1 MIEQDGFSSRRL
13 VFAVAAVATLAILV
27 TVLTLVLARTRESAL
42 AQQQHDLDAMARMF
56 DRQVAQSFAKIDV
69 VLRLVA
75 REHNRLAALPQ
86 NLAND
91 ELKAM
96 LETIPE
102 SQSLRI
108 VDKTGRFR
116 IDASGTLPD
125 AVIADR
131 AYFLQHK
138 NNPDSGLVFS
148 EPIFAR
154 ITNNWVIT
162 LSRRLSNPDGSF
174 SGHVQAAINAD
185 DFRRVFTEI
194 THPPEGSIALLDSK
208 GRLVARDPQVP
219 ELLGRVLAETPAQV
233 AIRNGVTSGHYN
245 NPSPVDGVRRVLSLR
260 RVGEYPFYMVVA
272 ASEHQALEA
281 WREKA
286 WTYGVSIGFLILLL
300 AALVFVWQRSFNL
313 ACKMAARMR
322 SAFEN
327 AELQSRQLLDSVPD
341 PAWLRDTTGRYI
353 AVNSA
358 YLGLCG
364 KPREEVIGKR
374 LEDVWPARMA
384 AAFFAIDAKIIA
396 TGIPERDVGSQ
407 RRPDGKLR
415 HYEYELTPLRDEFG
429 RVASIAGF
437 ARDVTER
444 QEAAEQIQFLV
455 GHDTLTTLPNR
466 VSLQSTMARAVAEGR
481 GRNTLIALL
490 LLDVD
495 HFKDVND
502 TLGPGGG
509 DHILFEIA
517 GRLKETVMEKDTVS
531 RQGGDEFAILIN
543 DCGSTAMIAVIAER
557 ILDALRRPLLIDGCE
572 IALTASIGISLYPDD
587 GDNFDA
593 LLKNAD
599 TALYTAKDAGRD
611 NYRFFESEMNA
622 LIGERMRL
630 EHDLR
635 QALVRHELFLNYQPQ
650 YDALT
655 GRMVGVEALL
665 RWQHPQ
671 HGIILPS
678 RFIPIAEETGLI
690 VTIGEWVLEEACR
703 QNAAWQAAGYGPLTV
718 AVNLSARQLVLPGL
732 SAMVSAVLTRNMLD
746 PLLLELE
753 ITESVLMHDTDRAL
767 RVLGE
772 LREIGI
778 KISIDD
784 FGTGYSS
791 LNYLKRLPLDTL
803 KIDQSF
809 VRDLPQDGNDVAI
822 TQAIIAISAKLG
834 LTVIA
839 EGVET
844 RAQYE
849 FLRANG
855 CNQVQGF
862 YFSRPRP
869 PDEIPAAFNRG
880 TQVNA

>member
-1 MIEQDGFSSRRL
+1 MTEQQGFSSKRL
-13 VFAVAAVATLAILV
+13 VFVVAAVATLAILV
-27 TVLTLVLARTRESAL
+27 TVLTLALARTRESAL
-42 AQQQHDLDAMARMF
+42 TQQRHDLDAVAHMF
-56 DRQVAQSFAKIDV
+56 DRQIAQSFAKIDV

-86 NLAND
+86 DYANA

-108 VDKTGRFR
+108 VDQAGRFR
-116 IDASGTLPD
+116 IDASGNIPET
-125 AVIADR
+125 VIADR

-174 SGHVQAAINAD
+174 AGHVQAAINAD
-185 DFRRVFTEI
+185 DFRRLFTEI
-194 THPPEGSIALLDSK
+194 SRPPEGSISLLDSQ

-219 ELLGRVLAETPAQV
+219 ELLGRTLAETPAQI
-233 AIRNGVTSGHYN
+233 AIRDGVKAGHYN
-245 NPSPVDGVRRVLSLR
+245 NPSPVDGVQRVLSLQ
-260 RVGEYPFYMVVA
+260 RVGEYPFYVVVA
-272 ASEHQALEA
+272 ASEHQALKA

-286 WTYGVSIGFLILLL
+286 WTYGTSIGFLILLL
-300 AALVFVWQRSFNL
+300 AALVFVWQRSYSL
-313 ACKMAARMR
+313 ACKMAATMR

-327 AELQSRQLLDSVPD
+327 AERQSRQLLDSVPD
-341 PAWLRDTTGRYI
+341 PAWLRDTAGCYI

-358 YLGLCG
+358 YLRLCG
-364 KPREEVIGKR
+364 KPREEVIGKK

-384 AAFFAIDAKIIA
+384 ATFFARDAKIIA
-396 TGIPERDVGSQ
+396 TGVLERDAGSQ
-407 RRPDGKLR
+407 RSADGKLR

-429 RVASIAGF
+429 GIVSIAGF

-444 QEAAEQIQFLV
+444 QEAAERVLFLV
-455 GHDTLTTLPNR
+455 GHDTLTALPNR
-466 VSLQSTMARAVAEGR
+466 VALQSTMAHAVAEGR

-495 HFKDVND
+495 HFKDIND
-502 TLGPGGG
+502 MLGPGGG
-509 DHILFEIA
+509 DRILLEIA
-517 GRLKETVMEKDTVS
+517 GRLKAAVLEKDTVS
-531 RQGGDEFAILIN
+531 RQGGDEFAILLN
-543 DCGSTAMIAVIAER
+543 DCGSTAMVAVIAER
-557 ILDALRRPLLIDGCE
+557 ILDALRSPLLLDGCE
-572 IALTASIGISLYPDD
+572 IELTASIGISVYPDD
-587 GDNFDA
+587 GDDVDT

-599 TALYTAKDAGRD
+599 AALYTVKAAGRD
-611 NYRFFESEMNA
+611 SYRFFEPAMNA
-622 LIGERMRL
+622 AIAERMRL

-635 QALVRHELFLNYQPQ
+635 QALARQELFLNYQPQ
-650 YDALT
+650 YDALS
-655 GRMVGVEALL
+655 GRMVGVEALI
-665 RWQHPQ
+665 RWRHPQ
-671 HGIILPS
+671 DGMIPPS

-690 VTIGEWVLEEACR
+690 INIGEWVLEEACR
-703 QNAAWQAAGYGPLTV
+703 QNAAWQAEGCGPLTV
-718 AVNLSARQLVLPGL
+718 AVNLSALQLALPSL
-732 SAMVSAVLTRNMLD
+732 PAKVSAVLERNGLD

-809 VRDLPQDGNDVAI
+809 VRDLPDDSNDVAI
-822 TQAIIAISAKLG
+822 TQAIIAISSKLG
-834 LTVIA
+834 LAVIA

-844 RAQYE
+844 QAQYE

-869 PDEIPAAFNRG
+869 PEEIPEAFNRG
-880 TQVNA
+880 AQVNP

>member
-1 MIEQDGFSSRRL
+1 MTEQHGFSSRRL
-13 VFAVAAVATLAILV
+13 VFVVLAVVTLAIMLSI
-27 TVLTLVLARTRESAL
+27 LMLALARTRESTL
-42 AQQQHDLDAMARMF
+42 AQQRNDLDGMAHLF
-56 DRQVAQSFAKIDV
+56 GRQVAQSFAKIDV

-75 REHNRLAALPQ
+75 REHKRLAALPHD
-86 NLAND
+86 LANA

-108 VDKTGRFR
+108 VDQNGRFR
-116 IDASGTLPD
+116 IDASGKIPNT
-125 AVIADR
+125 VIADR

-138 NNPDSGLVFS
+138 NNPESGLVFS

-174 SGHVQAAINAD
+174 AGHIQAAINAD
-185 DFRRVFTEI
+185 DFGRVFTEI
-194 THPPEGSIALLDSK
+194 NRPPEGSIALLDSQ
-208 GRLVARDPQVP
+208 GRLVAREPQVP
-219 ELLGRVLAETPAQV
+219 ELLGKVLAETPAQK
-233 AIRNGVTSGHYN
+233 AIRDGVKSGYFN
-245 NPSPVDGVRRVLSLR
+245 NPSPVDGVLRVLSLH
-260 RVGEYPFYMVVA
+260 RVGEYPFYVVVA
-272 ASEHQALEA
+272 ASEYQALKV

-286 WTYGVSIGFLILLL
+286 WVYGMSVGFLILLL
-300 AALVFVWQRSFNL
+300 AALVFLWQRSYSL
-313 ACKMAARMR
+313 ACKMAATMR
-322 SAFEN
+322 AAFEN
-327 AELQSRQLLDSVPD
+327 AERQSRQLLDSVPD
-341 PAWLRDTTGRYI
+341 PAWLRDTTGRFV

-358 YLGLCG
+358 YLRFCG
-364 KPREEVIGKR
+364 KPREAVIGKK
-374 LEDVWPARMA
+374 LDDVWPGKMA
-384 AAFFAIDAKIIA
+384 SAFFSRDAKIIA
-396 TGIPERDVGSQ
+396 TGLPIRAAGSQ
-407 RRPDGKLR
+407 RSADGKPR

-429 RVASIAGF
+429 GIASIAGF

-444 QEAAEQIQFLV
+444 QEAAERIQFLV
-455 GHDTLTTLPNR
+455 GHDPLTALPNR
-466 VSLQSTMARAVAEGR
+466 LALQSTMAHAVAEGH

-490 LLDVD
+490 LLDID
-495 HFKDVND
+495 HFKDIND
-502 TLGPGGG
+502 TLGPGVA
-509 DHILFEIA
+509 DHVLFEIA
-517 GRLKETVMEKDTVS
+517 GRLKEAVLEKDTVS

-543 DCGSTAMIAVIAER
+543 DCGSTAMVAVIAER
-557 ILDALRRPLLIDGCE
+557 ILDTLRRPLLLDGYE
-572 IALTASIGISLYPDD
+572 IKLTASIGISLYPDD
-587 GDNFDA
+587 GDDVDA

-599 TALYTAKDAGRD
+599 TALYTVKAAGRD
-611 NYRFFESEMNA
+611 SYRFFEPAMNA
-622 LIGERMRL
+622 AIAERMRL

-635 QALVRHELFLNYQPQ
+635 QALVRDELFLNYQPQ
-650 YDALT
+650 YDALS
-655 GRMVGVEALL
+655 GRMVGVEALI
-665 RWQHPQ
+665 RWRHPLE
-671 HGIILPS
+671 GMIPPA

-690 VTIGEWVLEEACR
+690 VSIGEWVLEEACR
-703 QNAAWQAAGYGPLTV
+703 QNAAWLAAGCGPLTV
-718 AVNLSARQLVLPGL
+718 AVNLSALQLALPSL
-732 SAMVSAVLTRNMLD
+732 SATVSTVLERTGLD

-809 VRDLPQDGNDVAI
+809 VRDLPQDSNDVAI
-822 TQAIIAISAKLG
+822 TQAIIAISSKLG
-834 LTVIA
+834 LAVIA

-855 CNQVQGF
+855 CNQIQGY

-869 PDEIPAAFNRG
+869 PEEIPDAFCRG
-880 TQVNA
+880 AQIND